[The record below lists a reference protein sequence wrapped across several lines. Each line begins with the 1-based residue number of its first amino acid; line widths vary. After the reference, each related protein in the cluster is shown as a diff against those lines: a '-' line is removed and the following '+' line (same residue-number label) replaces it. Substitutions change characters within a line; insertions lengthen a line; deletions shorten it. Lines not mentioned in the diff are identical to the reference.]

1 MPGKDFTRKREPVWF
16 TINEYRYDCY
26 PSLVLDDLK
35 ALRQVV
41 KSGITEED
49 AVEKIEQVFE
59 IIMEPESYATYIEVK
74 KDRKNAWDHE
84 QLRDVLE
91 WMLETYAGRPTESP
105 SNSANGSPSGDTG
118 SGSTAGASVE
128 VSIPSDSMRNVL

>member
-1 MPGKDFTRKREPVWF
+1 MPGKDFTKKREPVWF

-26 PSLVLDDLK
+26 PSLVLEDLK

-49 AVEKIEQVFE
+49 AIEKIEQVFE
-59 IIMEPESYATYIEVK
+59 IIMEPESYRTYIEVK

-91 WMLETYAGRPTESP
+91 WMLETYTGRPTESP